1 MFTHSSQSHLP
12 SNLVALQPT
21 QAPQQPHHHSD
32 HASTH
37 HSLVQL
43 LLKAAAFAK
52 HLELQ
57 AHIIHFNFTGPAFL
71 PVHKLLQQQYELHQE
86 QFDALGEF
94 IRTNGA
100 FMPLTAQALY
110 TACDCFCELSSGDPT
125 DMLDTYC
132 SNLATQASQA
142 LQLASCAAECCAID
156 VENYAAE
163 LVAHSRKTCY
173 LLDSTNFRS

>member
-1 MFTHSSQSHLP
+1 MFTHTPQSPLGN
-12 SNLVALQPT
+12 NLVALQPLPPA
-21 QAPQQPHHHSD
+21 QAPQQHSD
-32 HASTH
+32 RAATQQ
-37 HSLVQL
+37 SLVQL

-71 PVHKLLQQQYELHQE
+71 PVHQLLQQQYELHQE

-110 TACDCFCELSSGDPT
+110 TACDCFCELASGDPT

-132 SNLATQASQA
+132 CNLATQATQA
-142 LQLASCAAECCAID
+142 LQLASCAATCCAID

-163 LVAHSRKTCY
+163 LVAQSRKACY